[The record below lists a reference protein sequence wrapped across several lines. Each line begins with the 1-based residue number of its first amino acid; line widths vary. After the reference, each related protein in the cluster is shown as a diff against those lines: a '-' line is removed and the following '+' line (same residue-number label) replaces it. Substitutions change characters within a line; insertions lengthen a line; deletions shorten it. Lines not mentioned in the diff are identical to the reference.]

1 MFSAE
6 RMLFAAAA
14 VIAVVAAVLG
24 GIAISGNHPRSP
36 FETRPTAADAQ
47 LARVD
52 GALQT
57 LAVPSEVTSCNP
69 HGTRAQNT
77 SVCWDSPHNPAAS
90 MEAFIQAL
98 AKVGADDIA
107 ARCVRTTNGEY
118 CKGSARLYGQTIQI
132 AVLPS
137 SIVAVPK
144 QVGGGRLY
152 ANAIVPV
159 PLVALPLGT
168 PISVQK

>member
-1 MFSAE
+1 MSSAR

-14 VIAVVAAVLG
+14 GIAVVAAVLG
-24 GIAISGNHPRSP
+24 GIVISGDHQRSP
-36 FETRPTAADAQ
+36 FETRSTTADAQ

-69 HGTRAQNT
+69 HGARAENT
-77 SVCWDSPHNPAAS
+77 SVCWDSPRNPAAS
-90 MEAFIQAL
+90 MGAFIDGL
-98 AKVGADDIA
+98 AKVGAQDIA
-107 ARCVRTTNGEY
+107 ARCVRAKNGEY
-118 CKGSARLYGQTIQI
+118 CKGSARLFGQTIQI

-137 SIVAVPK
+137 SVVAARK
-144 QVGGGRLY
+144 QVGGGRLF

-159 PLVALPLGT
+159 PLAALPSGA
-168 PISVQK
+168 PISVQQ